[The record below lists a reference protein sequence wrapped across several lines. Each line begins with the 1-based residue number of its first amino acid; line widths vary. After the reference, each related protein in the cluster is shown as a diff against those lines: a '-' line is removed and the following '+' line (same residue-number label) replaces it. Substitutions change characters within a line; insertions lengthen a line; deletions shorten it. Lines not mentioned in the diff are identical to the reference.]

1 MMKPEDSRP
10 PSAPLSGTKP
20 KERRL
25 EILKKLRAENENKPP
40 FQPPRAPE
48 ELIREDRER

>member
-1 MMKPEDSRP
+1 MMKPEDSCT

-25 EILKKLRAENENKPP
+25 DILKKLRAENENKPS
-40 FQPPRAPE
+40 FQPSHAPE